1 MTIKT
6 GEEREQKLREVTLWG
21 LILNIFLVVVK
32 VVTGLLI
39 RSMALVADGVHS
51 LSDLGT
57 DAVVL
62 VGSRLANR
70 PADATHPYG
79 HRKFETIVTQIIA
92 FVLFLVGFGFIWT
105 AGNAIFRAEQFYP
118 SFVLLFVAGISV
130 ISKEVIF
137 FRTRKIARE
146 TESAALYANA
156 WHHRSD
162 SFSSVAVLIG
172 GIASLLGWGHA
183 DHAAT
188 IVVGFMIAGV
198 AGKLFYDGLIELT
211 EHSADVESILAIEE
225 VLSQENGIS
234 NWHALRTRKHG
245 AELLLDLH
253 ILVDPAL
260 TVLQGHE
267 ISHRIE
273 EQIKKRLRKPVNILI
288 HIEPES
294 QKT

>member
-1 MTIKT
+1 MTIKSGT
-6 GEEREQKLREVTLWG
+6 EREQKIRRVTIRG
-21 LILNIFLVVVK
+21 VVLNVLLVMVK
-32 VVTGLLI
+32 VVAGLLI
-39 RSMALVADGVHS
+39 RSMALIADGVHS

-57 DAVVL
+57 DLAVL
-62 VGSRLANR
+62 VGARLANR

-79 HRKFETIVTQIIA
+79 HRKFETIATQVIA
-92 FVLFLVGFGFIWT
+92 FALFLVGFGFVWT
-105 AGNAIFRAEQFYP
+105 AGNAIFRGEQFYP
-118 SFVLLFVAGISV
+118 SFVLLIVAAVSV
-130 ISKEVIF
+130 ISKEIIF
-137 FRTRKIARE
+137 FLTRKVARE

-172 GIASLLGWGHA
+172 GVASLLGWGHA

-188 IVVGFMIAGV
+188 IVVGFMITAVG
-198 AGKLFYDGLIELT
+198 GKLFYDGLIELT
-211 EHSADVESILAIEE
+211 EHSADAESILAIEE
-225 VLSQENGIS
+225 ILSREKGIS

-273 EQIKKRLRKPVNILI
+273 EQIKKRLKKPVNILI
-288 HIEPES
+288 HIEPEI
-294 QKT
+294 QNL